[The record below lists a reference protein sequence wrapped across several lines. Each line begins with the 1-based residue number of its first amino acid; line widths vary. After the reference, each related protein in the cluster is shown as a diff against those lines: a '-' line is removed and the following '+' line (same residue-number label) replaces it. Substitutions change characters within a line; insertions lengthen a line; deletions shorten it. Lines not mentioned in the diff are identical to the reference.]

1 MDIKEFKEAERLC
14 LVSIFQLAFSANFAP
29 SDTAPARDGPTAAA
43 YLSCIVAH
51 INHKADTRRFTHVW
65 RLADAD
71 ATEPKRQ
78 ANKEQEVDQEPER
91 DKKTR
96 EETSSKRHRD
106 SV

>member
-1 MDIKEFKEAERLC
+1 MSAQTDIKEFKEAERLC
-14 LVSIFQLAFSANFAP
+14 LVSIFQLAFSANFA
-29 SDTAPARDGPTAAA
+29 SVDTAPARD
-43 YLSCIVAH
+43 AH

-78 ANKEQEVDQEPER
+78 ANKEQEEDQEPEQ
-91 DKKTR
+91 DKKAR